1 MTNKINSNGINFNH
15 TTEEII
21 ITRRF
26 EKAATVYNS
35 AAYNTLVAYRKDFP
49 TYKVR
54 VKEIKKNKNK
64 VSYKGLSIEIMKDF
78 IERTNPDNLS
88 TFDKVVRIASKR
100 QGKYALIKK
109 WFLENYKEAYTKE
122 IENCKLEE
130 ELDSLEAEL
139 DNEIYS
145 DEENAA

>member
-1 MTNKINSNGINFNH
+1 MTNTNGINFNH

-26 EKAATVYNS
+26 EKAANVYNS
-35 AAYNTLVAYRKDFP
+35 EAYNALVAYRKDFP
-49 TYKVR
+49 TYKVK
-54 VKEIKKNKNK
+54 VKEIKKNRNK
-64 VSYKGLSIEIMKDF
+64 VSYKGLSIEIMRDF
-78 IERTNPDNLS
+78 IERTNTSYLKD
-88 TFDKVVRIASKR
+88 FDKVVRIASKK
-100 QGKYALIKK
+100 QGKYALIKQ
-109 WFLENYKEAYTKE
+109 WFLKNFKEAYTNE

-130 ELDSLEAEL
+130 ELEALEAEL